1 MGECKWMQS
10 AICTNPDCMK
20 GRYCPVPDY
29 PGVCRFEEREKE
41 FVFVDAGT
49 LKVSEASEE
58 DCKRFWKGYAEEY
71 ERIAIK
77 KAIEMI
83 DDYLR
88 EPNSIA
94 EDWVMVLKLCRQ
106 ALREKV
112 KE

>member
-1 MGECKWMQS
+1 MTCKDCLHCEACEGTYRYYDDEYINEVS
-10 AICTNPDCMK
+10 FSGDVRDLCTIFKNKAD
-20 GRYCPVPDY
+20 
-29 PGVCRFEEREKE
+29 
-41 FVFVDAGT
+41 FVEVVRMD
-49 LKVSEASEE
+49 ENE
-58 DCKRFWKGYAEEY
+58 
-71 ERIAIK
+71 IAKIK